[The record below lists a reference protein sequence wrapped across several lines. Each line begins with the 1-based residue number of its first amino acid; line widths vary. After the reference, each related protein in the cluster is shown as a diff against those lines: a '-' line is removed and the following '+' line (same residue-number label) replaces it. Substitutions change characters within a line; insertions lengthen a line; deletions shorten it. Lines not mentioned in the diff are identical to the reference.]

1 MLLSAPGREILF
13 IIVSF
18 TIALLNISEVLLIV
32 RCKNRKAFD
41 KLLLS
46 LAASDILVALS
57 VASFKIADLIT
68 SDTVAWLDGK
78 SFANIFLLSITFSV
92 TNLIAI
98 TADRFLAVR
107 FPIKYR
113 IISTERRVNGVIVT
127 IWSVGIV
134 FVTLKSLTQFKWE
147 YEIEFTLNVVSG
159 LILLFGLAMVMAY
172 IAIFY
177 FVCKRT
183 VPRRIGRG
191 EESKGKNR
199 SACTTERGI
208 FLTGGIVS
216 LSFIICTYPFAIDFL
231 YKQSG
236 EDISVLSRL
245 FILLNS
251 LLNPLIYFFKN
262 YFTSRGSR
270 SDTILG

>member
-113 IISTERRVNGVIVT
+113 ILSTERRVNGVIVT

-134 FVTLKSLTQFKWE
+134 FVTLKSLTHFKWE

-172 IAIFY
+172 TAIFY

-183 VPRRIGRG
+183 VPRRIGIG

-199 SACTTERGI
+199 SACMTERGI
-208 FLTGGIVS
+208 FLTGGIVTI
-216 LSFIICTYPFAIDFL
+216 SFIICTYPFAIDFL

-236 EDISVLSRL
+236 EEISVLSRL

-251 LLNPLIYFFKN
+251 LLNPLIYFFKS